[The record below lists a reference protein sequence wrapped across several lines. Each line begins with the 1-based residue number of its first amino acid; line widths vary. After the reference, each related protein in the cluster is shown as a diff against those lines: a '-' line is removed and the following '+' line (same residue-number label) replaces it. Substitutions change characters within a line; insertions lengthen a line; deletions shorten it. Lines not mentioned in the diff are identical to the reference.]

1 MTLFDPHSIVV
12 VTNALVMCFEI
23 ETTQLV
29 PTSCPDGIE
38 GCCVAHFQEVKKK
51 RYVPCLHEVQTN
63 EFGDTKSGIGFPLD
77 LMQNIAT
84 ATRLYHCPSVFS
96 IRAVADD
103 GRTLGDTVGWIWRD
117 KLLEAVKKEEERI
130 KLLELEAQEAQ
141 RGGAK

>member
-29 PTSCPDGIE
+29 PAACPDGIE
-38 GCCVAHFQEVKKK
+38 GCCVAHYQEVKKK

-63 EFGDTKSGIGFPLD
+63 EFGGTKSGIGFKLD
-77 LMQNIAT
+77 LMQDIAT
-84 ATRLYHCPSVFS
+84 AIRLYHCPSVFS
-96 IRAVADD
+96 IQAADVD
-103 GRTLGDTVGWIWRD
+103 GRPTFDVVGWIWRD

-130 KLLELEAQEAQ
+130 KLLEAQEAQ
-141 RGGAK
+141 RGGAR

>member
-23 ETTQLV
+23 ETTQFV

-38 GCCVAHFQEVKKK
+38 GCCVAHFQEVKNK

-63 EFGDTKSGIGFPLD
+63 EVRGTKSGIGFPLD

-84 ATRLYHCPSVFS
+84 AIRLYHCPSVFS
-96 IRAVADD
+96 IRATNVD
-103 GRTLGDTVGWIWRD
+103 GQTIGDTVGWIWRD

-130 KLLELEAQEAQ
+130 KLLEAQEAQ
-141 RGGAK
+141 RGGAR

>member
-23 ETTQLV
+23 ETRQFV
-29 PTSCPDGIE
+29 PAACPDGIV
-38 GCCVAHFQEVKKK
+38 GCCVAHYQEVKNK

-63 EFGDTKSGIGFPLD
+63 EFGFGGTKSGIGFPLD

-84 ATRLYHCPSVFS
+84 AIRLYHCPSVFS
-96 IRAVADD
+96 IRAASDD

-130 KLLELEAQEAQ
+130 KLLEAQEAQ
-141 RGGAK
+141 RGGAR